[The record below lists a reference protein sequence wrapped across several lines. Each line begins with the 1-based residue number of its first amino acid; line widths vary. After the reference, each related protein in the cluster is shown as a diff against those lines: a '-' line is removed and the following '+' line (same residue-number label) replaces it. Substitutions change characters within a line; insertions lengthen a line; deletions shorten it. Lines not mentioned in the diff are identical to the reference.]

1 MKIIHV
7 AEGFL
12 SARVVQAVYADSSW
26 LRTVVELPG
35 AEVAEGL
42 PTGVTT
48 IATCATLSSLFLWFF
63 PFLLFTLSSLT
74 QQIQLLQ
81 VPLLHVSLWQVLAK
95 FCCTLPN
102 VDIFWRIVLGCIEA
116 DSI

>member
-7 AEGFL
+7 AEGFI

-48 IATCATLSSLFLWFF
+48 IATCATLNSLFLLFF
-63 PFLLFTLSSLT
+63 SFSSIYVELTHSTDTTTTGATPSRVVVASLGQILLYSS
-74 QQIQLLQ
+74 
-81 VPLLHVSLWQVLAK
+81 K
-95 FCCTLPN
+95 C
-102 VDIFWRIVLGCIEA
+102 
-116 DSI
+116 